1 MPDAQTD
8 FTKNIPEKIAS
19 NTENAK
25 TIGAI
30 YLFKITGDGGGTWT
44 LNLKDDVG
52 VKEGDSGNA
61 ECTIEVSSEDWKQM
75 SENPGAAMQL
85 YFQGKLKVGGNP
97 MLATKLQQILGGPR

>member
-1 MPDAQTD
+1 MPDAQSD
-8 FTKNIPEKIAS
+8 FTKNIPEKITS
-19 NTENAK
+19 NVEAAK

-52 VKEGDSGNA
+52 VKEGDAGNA

-85 YFQGKLKVGGNP
+85 YFQGKLKVGGNQ
-97 MLATKLQQILGGPR
+97 MLATKMTKLFQYKP